1 MPRNSGGN
9 AMPPSRPLSQLQPPP
24 RAPLGHAEATSSA
37 NPPAFSAGIGEADAR
52 RTEGAHVAPAIGGDA
67 KMAINCTNQSN
78 VAAGQESAGRSGAAA
93 AVQQTVQD
101 AWESLGTRMRRYI
114 IMQHGQIDSS
124 SARDASELPWAAV
137 RGAIEDVN
145 DEFDG
150 DAAEAAVLAAAGGP
164 SGGGL
169 C

>member
-1 MPRNSGGN
+1 
-9 AMPPSRPLSQLQPPP
+9 
-24 RAPLGHAEATSSA
+24 
-37 NPPAFSAGIGEADAR
+37 
-52 RTEGAHVAPAIGGDA
+52 
-67 KMAINCTNQSN
+67 MAINCTNQTN
-78 VAAGQESAGRSGAAA
+78 VAAGQESAGRSGATAT
-93 AVQQTVQD
+93 VQTVQD

-137 RGAIEDVN
+137 RGAIEDVS

-164 SGGGL
+164 SEGGL
-169 C
+169 S

>member
-1 MPRNSGGN
+1 
-9 AMPPSRPLSQLQPPP
+9 
-24 RAPLGHAEATSSA
+24 
-37 NPPAFSAGIGEADAR
+37 
-52 RTEGAHVAPAIGGDA
+52 
-67 KMAINCTNQSN
+67 MAINCTNQSN
-78 VAAGQESAGRSGAAA
+78 VAAGQESAGSGGAAA